1 MNGRFRRG
9 CHVVALALGGAVLVG
24 CPALSPERP
33 PTTTTLPPANSGSG
47 PTVPPLPDPPLTDRQ
62 EALLDQVVPSPAC
75 PESGPRRPPFD
86 PAKEVEVEV
95 ARVVGTCLVHS
106 YERVAR
112 LALAARLD
120 ALLREPDVVAA
131 SPLDF
136 EVTPS
141 EETTS
146 RDQWALEVLEAPE
159 VSKWTW
165 PTGTGVRVAV
175 LDGGV
180 ADHDDFEERVVEHWS
195 TKGDHKDHGTHVAGI
210 IGAARNNDIG
220 TVGFAPD
227 AEILDAP
234 VIGVGTGSVADAV
247 GWAVNKGAD
256 VINMSFSM
264 GSMTAGEVEAAV
276 GDNPDPKGPYA
287 TTVAALALAQ
297 RAGVVLVAA
306 VGNCG
311 DTNNPQPGC
320 DDGDEVFVHNALVLP
335 SAYPAALAVAST
347 DDGDGRPSTSSQVA
361 HVAMAAPGDR
371 IVSLA
376 EGRGTVELSGTS
388 MATPH
393 VAAAAAILLSDKA
406 ALSGIADKVE
416 RAAVVSNLLRST
428 AKDVGPPGRD
438 DASGEGRLNIRAAL
452 EQAEA
457 HREVANLAARHLTTV
472 LVLDVSP
479 SMEDSVPDGK
489 GRKLDAAVEAARDIV
504 DLARVDQS
512 DGDTHDIGVVVFG
525 NKAEVLVEATDK
537 LDDVDRAMGTIDVI
551 DSTNVGAGLEL
562 GGRQFRTDAPTR
574 SIVLLSDGDT
584 NTGLTQ
590 EQILSGFDDLIDDPD
605 VVVHTVGFA
614 AAGSISQQF
623 LCEVAQAT
631 GGTCAQATT
640 TIDLRR
646 AFVASYHA
654 TSGRVVEDR
663 TVSVPAG
670 DSGDTV
676 VVVDD
681 LVIPGGVAEL
691 RLSLVPE
698 SGRLDVT
705 LSDPND
711 RSTVAGESS
720 VSGGVVNATIEG
732 PMPGRWRVLTRRT
745 ATDDATATQAAV
757 IVSVRDPSAGPPV
770 GASAAGA
777 GAAAASAGTT
787 ALVAAAAVPWGTRR
801 RRFSLSL
808 LLAAA
813 VAGGVWTLV

>member
-1 MNGRFRRG
+1 M
-9 CHVVALALGGAVLVG
+9 
-24 CPALSPERP
+24 
-33 PTTTTLPPANSGSG
+33 
-47 PTVPPLPDPPLTDRQ
+47 
-62 EALLDQVVPSPAC
+62 
-75 PESGPRRPPFD
+75 
-86 PAKEVEVEV
+86 
-95 ARVVGTCLVHS
+95 
-106 YERVAR
+106 
-112 LALAARLD
+112 
-120 ALLREPDVVAA
+120 VAA

-136 EVTPS
+136 EVTLG

-146 RDQWALEVLEAPE
+146 RDQWALKVLEASE

-165 PTGTGVRVAV
+165 PTGSGVRVAV

-180 ADHDDFEERVVEHWS
+180 ADHDDFEERVVEHWES
-195 TKGDHKDHGTHVAGI
+195 KANYKGHGTHVAGI
-210 IGAARNNDIG
+210 IAAANGNGIG

-227 AEILDAP
+227 VEILDAP
-234 VIGVGTGSVADAV
+234 VAGAAAGTVADALR
-247 GWAVNKGAD
+247 WAVNNGAD
-256 VINMSFSM
+256 VINMSFGM
-264 GSMTAGEVEAAV
+264 GPMTADEVEAAV
-276 GDNPDPKGPYA
+276 GDNPDPKGPHA
-287 TTVAALALAQ
+287 STVAALALAQ
-297 RAGVVLVAA
+297 KAGVVLVAI
-306 VGNCG
+306 VHNCG
-311 DTNNPQPGC
+311 DTKAPQPAC
-320 DDGDEVFVHNALVLP
+320 EDENKAFVHNALVLP
-335 SAYPAALAVAST
+335 SVYPAVIAVAST
-347 DDGDGRPSTSSQVA
+347 DDHDERPSTSSQVP
-361 HVAMAAPGDR
+361 HVDLAAPGEG

-376 EGRGTVELSGTS
+376 EGKGVIPESGTS
-388 MATPH
+388 MAAPH

-406 ALSGIADKVE
+406 ALSGIRDKVE

-457 HREVANLAARHLTTV
+457 HRREVTAGRHLTTV

-489 GRKLDAAVEAARDIV
+489 GPKLDAAVEAARDII

-537 LDDVDRAMGTIDVI
+537 LDDVDRAMGTVDVI
-551 DSTNVGAGLEL
+551 DSTNVGAGLDL
-562 GGRQFRTDAPTR
+562 GAKQFRTDAPTR

-590 EQILSGFDDLIDDPD
+590 EQILSGLDKLIDDPD

-614 AAGSISQQF
+614 KSGSISQQF
-623 LCEVAQAT
+623 LCDVAQAT

-663 TVSVPAG
+663 TVSVPTD
-670 DSGDTV
+670 DSGDTI

-705 LSDPND
+705 LSDPNNHA
-711 RSTVAGESS
+711 TAAGESPAS
-720 VSGGVVNATIEG
+720 SGVVNATIEG
-732 PMPGRWRVLTRRT
+732 PMPGRWQVLARRT
-745 ATDDATATQAAV
+745 STDDATAPRAAV
-757 IVSVRDPSAGPPV
+757 IVSVRDPSAGPAV
-770 GASAAGA
+770 EASAAGA
-777 GAAAASAGTT
+777 VAAAASTGTT
-787 ALVAAAAVPWGTRR
+787 VLVAAAAVPWGTRR
-801 RRFSLSL
+801 RRFTLAF
-808 LLAAA
+808 LLAVA
-813 VAGGVWTLV
+813 VAGGVGTLV